1 MIIYRTSCPQVP
13 HGGLQDNALGLAPRR
28 ALQQRHQL
36 ARQPALHAVLVD
48 VAQRL
53 EGHVMLPPNV
63 VAAHGRISF
72 VIPAI
77 LAGFEV
83 AA

>member
-1 MIIYRTSCPQVP
+1 MYRTICPQIP
-13 HGGLQDNALGLAPRR
+13 RGGLLDNALGRAPRR

-53 EGHVMLPPNV
+53 EGHVMLPSYV

-72 VIPAI
+72 VISAI
-77 LAGFEV
+77 LAGFKV

>member
-1 MIIYRTSCPQVP
+1 
-13 HGGLQDNALGLAPRR
+13 LLDNALGLAPRR
-28 ALQQRHQL
+28 ALRQRHQF

-53 EGHVMLPPNV
+53 EDHVMLPPCV
-63 VAAHGRISF
+63 VADHGRIA
-72 VIPAI
+72 VAIPAI
-77 LAGFEV
+77 VAGFEV